1 MPWQYPN
8 NVPRVAKNWSNDE
21 KRRCTAAANAVLNK
35 GGSEQDAIFACI
47 HAAGRSR
54 KKQEGS
60 EYDKLVEE
68 GAKKLQQYVLSF
80 MDGLITLSQLRQLM
94 FDEMRIQYTQL
105 VLLGIDEG
113 RGREFD
119 DFDLDWLDGYLSRQ
133 EEYLDGFM
141 RDLETDTSSRDRYL
155 WRAGLY
161 AAARPAYVHGTVP
174 QEISLLMP
182 VLPGDDCLGG
192 SNCHCW
198 LDVEEDD
205 RNYYVYWMLDPAS
218 ESCPVCVAHSIES
231 PFVFEKAE
239 MILED

>member
-1 MPWQYPN
+1 MPYQYPN

-21 KRRCTAAANAVLNK
+21 KRRCTAAANAVLSK

-133 EEYLDGFM
+133 EQYLDGFM
-141 RDLETDTSSRDRYL
+141 RDLATDTSSKDRYL

-161 AAARPAYVHGTVP
+161 AAARPAYIHGTVP
-174 QEISLLMP
+174 QDVSEMMP
-182 VLPGDDCLGG
+182 VLPGDDCYGV
-192 SNCHCW
+192 CACW
-198 LDVEEDD
+198 LDVEEDED
-205 RNYYVYWMLDPAS
+205 NYYVYWMLNPHA
-218 ESCPVCVAHSIES
+218 ESCPVCIAHAMES
-231 PFVFEKAE
+231 PFVFEKPRE
-239 MILED
+239 EG